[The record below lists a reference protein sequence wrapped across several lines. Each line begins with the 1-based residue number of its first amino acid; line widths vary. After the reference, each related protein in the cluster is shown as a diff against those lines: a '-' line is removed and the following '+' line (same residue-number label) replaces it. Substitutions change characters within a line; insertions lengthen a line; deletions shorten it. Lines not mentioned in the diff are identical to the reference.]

1 MNPVGV
7 LCLRYL
13 TDTRRKVEVCVSFG
27 TTIPRILSP
36 EEAQKELPIPCLLIL
51 GGVAQPVF
59 PFANRSTPST
69 MVLICKV
76 REMDASYGGFR
87 ASLAYP
93 VVFRQWRTAVIPVLT
108 DERWAAR
115 NPLNVASLLTGGLPE
130 LLEQLGKALRTSFS
144 VAGWGP

>member
-13 TDTRRKVEVCVSFG
+13 TDTRGKVEVCVSFG
-27 TTIPRILSP
+27 TTIPKILSP
-36 EEAQKELPIPCLLIL
+36 EEAQKELPIPCLFIL

-59 PFANRSTPST
+59 PFADRSTPST
-69 MVLICKV
+69 TVMIWRV
-76 REMDASYGGFR
+76 RGVDAAYGGIR
-87 ASLAYP
+87 ASLPYP
-93 VVFRQWRTAVIPVLT
+93 VDYRQWRTAVIPVLM

-144 VAGWGP
+144 ATGWGP